1 MSQGGVATLC
11 ALLHSANVF
20 IVEKAALSLS
30 YLSSTCLGNRMA
42 VTQERGQVICTYRE
56 ELRTFN
62 IKILLTNDHMS
73 SSYHS
78 ETVVVIFYVKMG
90 FKSVV
95 VA

>member
-42 VTQERGQVICTYRE
+42 VTQERGQVTCTYRV

-62 IKILLTNDHMS
+62 IKILLTSNRMS
-73 SSYHS
+73 S
-78 ETVVVIFYVKMG
+78 
-90 FKSVV
+90 
-95 VA
+95 